1 MLPVGMHIHIVPN
14 RNSKPA
20 ILLRES
26 YRENGKVKKRTIAN
40 LSSLSLE
47 QAEMIRLVL
56 KGKKVAPSAELF
68 EKLESK
74 QHGNVD
80 AVTSAIRRLGINK
93 LIASRSS
100 KQRDIILGAVAAL
113 IIEPDSKLGIT
124 RWWNDSTIPRLM
136 NIEGTSEDD
145 VYEAMDWLFERQDR
159 IEQKLAERHLSE
171 GDMVMYD
178 LTSSYFEGT
187 TCRLAKL
194 GYNRDKKKGKLQV
207 NYGLIADKRGCPVA
221 VSVFDGNT
229 ADPTTVMPQ
238 IEKVRGNFG
247 IKHMV
252 LVGDRGMLSQK
263 QLDAAKELEGIDWI
277 TALKS
282 GSIRKLFKGG
292 ALQLG
297 LFDERNLFSLT
308 HDDYPGERLIACRNP
323 ELAKLRAHKRVSM
336 LEATQKDLAKVQKM
350 VSSGKLKGKDKIGLR
365 VGRVVNKYKMAKH
378 FVLDIRDDG
387 FDFEIN
393 QSSVNEES
401 ALDGIYIVRTSLSE
415 EEISG
420 DDAVRSYK
428 NLSNVE
434 RAFRSLKSID
444 LMVRPIRHRT
454 ENRVRAHIFL
464 CMLAF
469 YVQWHMKEAWRPL
482 LFADEDQEAKKERD
496 PVAPAKRSLD
506 AIEKVTTKRLGDDT
520 VVHSFRTLL
529 KHLGTITRDWC
540 CSTATGAKSDAVFTI
555 DTTPNPKQ
563 QMALDLI
570 RKIIV

>member
-1 MLPVGMHIHIVPN
+1 MHIHIVPN

-26 YRENGKVKKRTIAN
+26 FRENGKVKKRTIAN
-40 LSSLSLE
+40 LSALSLE

-56 KGKKVAPSAELF
+56 QGEKLSPASELF

-80 AVTSAIRRLGINK
+80 AVITAMSKLGVNK
-93 LIASRSS
+93 LIASRHS
-100 KQRDIILGAVAAL
+100 KQRDIILGAIAAL

-124 RWWNDSTIPRLM
+124 RWWDDSTIPRLM
-136 NIEGTSEDD
+136 NIEGTDEDD
-145 VYEAMDWLFERQDR
+145 IYEAMDWLLKKQNR
-159 IEQKLAERHLSE
+159 IEQKLAARHLSE

-187 TCRLAKL
+187 KCPLAKL
-194 GYNRDKKKGKLQV
+194 GYNRDKKNGKLQV
-207 NYGLIADKRGCPVA
+207 NYGLIADKRGCPIA

-229 ADPTTVMPQ
+229 GDPSTVMSQ
-238 IEKVRGNFG
+238 IEKVRSNFG
-247 IKHMV
+247 INHLV

-263 QLDAAKELEGIDWI
+263 QLDAARELGGIDWI

-308 HDDYPGERLIACRNP
+308 HEDFPGERLVACRNP
-323 ELAKLRAHKRVSM
+323 ELAKLRTRRRNSM
-336 LEATQKDLAKVQKM
+336 LESTNKEFVKVQKM
-350 VSSGKLKGKDKIGLR
+350 VSSGKLKGKDNIGLR

-378 FVLDIRDDG
+378 YVLAIRDDG
-387 FDFEIN
+387 FDFELN
-393 QSSVNEES
+393 HRSVSEEA

-415 EEISG
+415 KQMAG
-420 DDAVRSYK
+420 DDAVRNYK
-428 NLSNVE
+428 NLAKVE

-444 LMVRPIRHRT
+444 LLVRPIRHRT
-454 ENRVRAHIFL
+454 EDRVRAHIFL

-482 LFADEDQEAKKERD
+482 LFADEDQEAKKDRD
-496 PVAPAKRSLD
+496 PVAPAQRSPK
-506 AIEKVTTKRLGDDT
+506 AIEKAMSKRLDDNT
-520 VVHSFRTLL
+520 AVHSFRTLL

-540 CSTATGAKSDAVFTI
+540 RSNASKAKIEPIFTI
-555 DTTPNPKQ
+555 DTIPNSKQ
-563 QMALDLI
+563 QKALDLI
-570 RKIIV
+570 RKITV